1 MSIDIRLI
9 KGPDELQAVLQLR
22 RRIYGEELGYH
33 LPLAPAGQ
41 PLAGEALDLSGHL
54 FGAFAGPRLVGAVRV
69 NYGSAD
75 PGRAGE
81 GFGTYAD
88 FYGMR
93 RFGSAYPL
101 GISIVT
107 RLMAEP
113 EHRSGQT
120 MARFGVALYEHTRD
134 TQPQV
139 DFCIID
145 CVPALKP
152 LFLRIGYRQIGPV
165 LQHPVAG
172 AVLPL
177 AFAVYHREHF
187 VRVGSP
193 LAAVCPRHDRDTAEW
208 FDARFAG
215 DVQPAAPASAA
226 GAAIS

>member
-9 KGPDELQAVLQLR
+9 NGPDELQAVLQLR
-22 RRIYGEELGYH
+22 RRIYGEELGYD

-41 PLAGEALDLSGHL
+41 PLAGEALDLTGHL
-54 FGAFAGPRLVGAVRV
+54 FGAFEGTRLVGAVRV
-69 NYGSAD
+69 NYASVD
-75 PGRAGE
+75 PGRAGD

-93 RFGSAYPL
+93 RFGPAYPQ

-172 AVLPL
+172 PVLPL

-187 VRVGSP
+187 ARVGSP
-193 LAAVCPRHDRDTAEW
+193 LAAVCPRHDRATAEW
-208 FDARFAG
+208 FDAKFAG
-215 DVQPAAPASAA
+215 EVQPRAPAAAA
-226 GAAIS
+226 GTSIR

>member
-9 KGPDELQAVLQLR
+9 HGPDELQAVLQLR
-22 RRIYGEELGYH
+22 RRIYGQELGYA
-33 LPLAPAGQ
+33 LPPVAAGATLE
-41 PLAGEALDLSGHL
+41 PEALDFTGHL
-54 FGAFAGPRLVGAVRV
+54 FGAFDGSRLVGAVRV
-69 NYGSAD
+69 NYGCASGELSA
-75 PGRAGE
+75 G
-81 GFGTYAD
+81 GFGNYAD
-88 FYGMR
+88 FYGMS
-93 RFGSAYPL
+93 RFGPAYPQ

-193 LAAVCPRHDRDTAEW
+193 LAAVCPRHDRAAAEW
-208 FDARFAG
+208 FDAKFARE
-215 DVQPAAPASAA
+215 VQPSAPAAAA
-226 GAAIS
+226 GTSIS

>member
-9 KGPDELQAVLQLR
+9 HGPDELQAVLQLR
-22 RRIYGEELGYH
+22 RRIYGQELGYA
-33 LPLAPAGQ
+33 LPPMPTGATLEP
-41 PLAGEALDLSGHL
+41 EALDFTGHL
-54 FGAFAGPRLVGAVRV
+54 FGAFEGSRLVGAVRV
-69 NYGSAD
+69 NYGCTSGEPPAD
-75 PGRAGE
+75 
-81 GFGTYAD
+81 GFGPYAD
-88 FYGMR
+88 FYGMS
-93 RFGSAYPL
+93 RFGPAYPQ

-107 RLMAEP
+107 RLMAEA

-139 DFCIID
+139 DFCVID

-193 LAAVCPRHDRDTAEW
+193 LAAVCPRHDRAAAEW
-208 FDARFAG
+208 FDAKFAG
-215 DVQPAAPASAA
+215 EVQPWAPAAAA
-226 GAAIS
+226 GMSIS